1 MKNFILNRMKL
12 DVSPWLFL
20 GVVFLLVLIIALMA
34 LQNINARRQSS
45 LEEMLTKGVAI
56 MRSVEAGTRSSMYAM
71 PWGNTQLQRLLE
83 ESALMPEVL
92 EICITD
98 ASGFILS
105 SSNAQRIGQ
114 VMNRPQIPNL
124 PPPGKWSKDDIM
136 WEILS
141 PQGDQ
146 DIRQQRIMHIFGRFE
161 AVPKKIPLP
170 QKNDLPPAGK
180 PAPHP
185 GYNTYHRNMPQD
197 VRLIHVY
204 LSMDSMD
211 TRARNMAMNMI
222 VSSFIIF
229 GGGLA
234 CFIIML
240 VFQNY
245 RSAKASLRK
254 IQLFTDNVINHM
266 PIGLVA
272 FDNNGTVVNFNHA
285 AEEILQMKAN
295 ETLGRNAKTVLP
307 EAFLSNPAT
316 KGKSYEAEC
325 ELKNNKTIFLEITKS
340 ALLDENHDAK
350 GVMVLFRD
358 LTEIKTLQR
367 EIMLNQHMASI
378 GRFAA
383 GIAHE
388 IRNPLSSIKGF
399 ASYFKNR
406 YKDVENDVKIAEIMI
421 SETERLNRVITQL
434 LEFARPIH
442 VRWTDV
448 DMFDMIKDSLT
459 LIAEPAKE
467 RNIELF
473 FETPEHLPKLK
484 TDPDRVRQVLLNLYL
499 NSIDAMPTGG
509 SLTVSTVFNADKET
523 LGITITDT
531 GCGITPANLEKI
543 FDPYFTT
550 KPNGTGLGLGIVA
563 NTIEALQGRIK
574 VESSTAGTTF
584 TLHLPLK
591 PVLGI
596 NIYED
601 DANE

>member
-1 MKNFILNRMKL
+1 MKL

-34 LQNINARRQSS
+34 SQNINDRRQAS
-45 LEEMLTKGVAI
+45 LEEMLAKGVAI

-105 SSNAQRIGQ
+105 SSNSQRIGQ
-114 VMNRPQIPNL
+114 VMPRPQIPNR
-124 PPPGKWSKDDIM
+124 PPPNRWSKDDIM

-141 PQGDQ
+141 MPDDGNSHSD
-146 DIRQQRIMHIFGRFE
+146 RQQRIMHIFGRFE
-161 AVPKKIPLP
+161 ATPKKIPLP

-180 PAPHP
+180 PAPYP
-185 GYNTYHRNMPQD
+185 GFHNNNNRNMPQE

-204 LSMDSMD
+204 LSMDTMD

-229 GGGLA
+229 GGGLS

-254 IQLFTDNVINHM
+254 IQLFTDNVVNKM
-266 PIGLVA
+266 PIGLAA
-272 FDNNGTVVNFNHA
+272 FDSNGTVVNFNHA
-285 AEEILQMKAN
+285 AEEILQMKAI
-295 ETLGRNAKTVLP
+295 ETLGRNAKNLLP
-307 EAFLSNPAT
+307 ETFLSGPT
-316 KGKSYEAEC
+316 SKGKTYEAEC
-325 ELKNNKTIFLEITKS
+325 LLKNNKSIFLEITKS
-340 ALLDENHDAK
+340 ILQDENHEAQ
-350 GVMVLFRD
+350 GIMVLFRD

-442 VRWTDV
+442 VRWTTV
-448 DMFDMIKDSLT
+448 DTVELIRDSLA
-459 LIAEPAKE
+459 LVEEAAKE
-467 RNIELF
+467 HNIELI
-473 FETPEHLPKLK
+473 FETPADPPAIN
-484 TDPDRVRQVLLNLYL
+484 TDPDRIRQVLLNLYL
-499 NSIDAMPTGG
+499 NSIDAMPDGG
-509 SLTVSTVFNADKET
+509 SLTVATAFNAET
-523 LGITITDT
+523 GMLVITVSDT
-531 GCGITPANLEKI
+531 GKGIAPENLEKI

-550 KPNGTGLGLGIVA
+550 KPTGTGLGLGIVA
-563 NTIEALQGRIK
+563 NTMEALQGRIQ
-574 VESSTAGTTF
+574 VESDARGTVF
-584 TLHLPLK
+584 ILHLPLK
-591 PVLGI
+591 PVFGI
-596 NIYED
+596 NVYED
-601 DANE
+601 NTNE

>member
-1 MKNFILNRMKL
+1 MKL

-83 ESALMPEVL
+83 ESALMPEVI

-105 SSNAQRIGQ
+105 SSNTQRIGQ
-114 VMNRPQIPNL
+114 VMTRPQIPNL

-136 WEILS
+136 WEILNT
-141 PQGDQ
+141 Q
-146 DIRQQRIMHIFGRFE
+146 DNGPVRQQRIMHIFGRFE

-180 PAPHP
+180 PSPHP
-185 GYNTYHRNMPQD
+185 GYNQNGGYHRNMPQD

-254 IQLFTDNVINHM
+254 IQLFTDNVVNHM
-266 PIGLVA
+266 PIGLLA

-285 AEEILQMKAN
+285 AEEILHLKAN
-295 ETLGRNAKTVLP
+295 ETLGRNAKTILP
-307 EAFLSNPAT
+307 EPFWGNPTA

-325 ELKNNKTIFLEITKS
+325 ILKNNRSIFLEITKS
-340 ALLDENHDAK
+340 PLLDENHESK

-406 YKDVENDVKIAEIMI
+406 YKDVDNDVKIAEIMI

-442 VRWTDV
+442 VRWTGV
-448 DMFDMIKDSLT
+448 DMADLIADSLT
-459 LIAEPAKE
+459 LIAEAAKE
-467 RNIELF
+467 HNIELA
-473 FETPEHLPKLK
+473 FEPADDLPELK

-499 NSIDAMPTGG
+499 NGIDAMPDGG
-509 SLTVSTVFNADKET
+509 ALEVAAVYDADKAV
-523 LGITITDT
+523 LNITVTDS
-531 GCGITPANLEKI
+531 GCGITPENLEKI

-550 KPNGTGLGLGIVA
+550 KPTGTGLGLGIVA
-563 NTIEALQGRIK
+563 NTMEALQGRIK
-574 VESSTAGTTF
+574 VDSSPKGTVF
-584 TLHLPLK
+584 TVQLPLK

-601 DANE
+601 DPHE

>member
-20 GVVFLLVLIIALMA
+20 GVVFLLILIIALMA
-34 LQNINARRQSS
+34 LQNISARRQSS
-45 LEEMLTKGVAI
+45 LEEMLAKGVAI
-56 MRSVEAGTRSSMYAM
+56 MRSVEAGTRSNMYAM
-71 PWGNTQLQRLLE
+71 PWGNTQLQKLLE
-83 ESALMPEVL
+83 ESALMPEVI

-98 ASGFILS
+98 NAGFILS
-105 SSNAQRIGQ
+105 SSNVQRIGQ
-114 VMNRPQIPNL
+114 VIARPQIPNL
-124 PPPGKWSKDDIM
+124 PPPSRWSKEDIM
-136 WEILS
+136 WEI
-141 PQGDQ
+141 Q
-146 DIRQQRIMHIFGRFE
+146 DTQNQDNIQQRIMHIFGRLE
-161 AVPKKIPLP
+161 IIPVKSP
-170 QKNDLPPAGK
+170 QSQKNDPSMTDRPMHQGFNHNYNHSPP
-180 PAPHP
+180 
-185 GYNTYHRNMPQD
+185 NE
-197 VRLIHVY
+197 VRLIHVF
-204 LSMDSMD
+204 LSMDKMD
-211 TRARNMAMNMI
+211 TRARDMALNMI

-234 CFIIML
+234 YFIIML

-254 IQLFTDNVINHM
+254 IQLFTDNVVNHM

-272 FDNNGTVVNFNHA
+272 FDNHGTMVNVNHA
-285 AEEILQMKAN
+285 AEEILHMKAN
-295 ETLGRNAKTVLP
+295 ETLGRNAKMILP
-307 EAFLSNPAT
+307 EPFLQTHNL
-316 KGKSYEAEC
+316 KGKSDEVEC
-325 ELKNNKTIFLEITKS
+325 VLKNNRSIFLEITKS
-340 ALLDENHDAK
+340 PLLDENHEAK

-406 YKDVENDVKIAEIMI
+406 YKNVANDVKIAEIMI

-442 VRWTDV
+442 VRWTSVNMTDL
-448 DMFDMIKDSLT
+448 IKDSLT
-459 LIAEPAKE
+459 LIAESAKE
-467 RNIELF
+467 HNIELA
-473 FETPEHLPKLK
+473 FEPEANLPELQ

-499 NSIDAMPTGG
+499 NSIDAMPKGG
-509 SLTVSTVFNADKET
+509 LLKLSVIFNADKE
-523 LGITITDT
+523 IICISVTDS
-531 GCGITPANLEKI
+531 GCGISPKNLEKI

-550 KPNGTGLGLGIVA
+550 KPSGTGLGLGIVA
-563 NTIEALQGRIK
+563 NTVEALQGRIK
-574 VESSTAGTTF
+574 VNSSAEGTVF

-596 NIYED
+596 NAYED
-601 DANE
+601 NTNE